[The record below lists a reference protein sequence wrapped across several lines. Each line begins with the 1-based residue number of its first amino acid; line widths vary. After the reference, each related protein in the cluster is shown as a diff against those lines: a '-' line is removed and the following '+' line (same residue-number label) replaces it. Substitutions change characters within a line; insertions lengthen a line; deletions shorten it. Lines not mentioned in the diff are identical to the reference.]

1 MTVKSW
7 TYIKK
12 GFLIPAADV
21 RYTNNELDFW
31 IWRHFE
37 KKALWKGRHFEKK
50 TLCKK
55 RSSWLTSNLNIDH
68 QGKTNSHLA

>member
-21 RYTNNELDFW
+21 RYTNSQLDFW
-31 IWRHFE
+31 KWRHFE
-37 KKALWKGRHFEKK
+37 KEGTLKSKTLWKIRHFEKEDTLKKK
-50 TLCKK
+50 TLWKK
-55 RSSWLTSNLNIDH
+55 SS
-68 QGKTNSHLA
+68 